1 MFDFFFDLRRAIVV
15 PPAIQSK
22 KEQPRPIASEE
33 ARQSPNRDNR
43 SGCKNTVRLLHLYS
57 IKLAVSS
64 ECAVAC
70 TRHAGL
76 CQKSSYSLKAL
87 YLLFQVLM
95 STKISLVIYSFGS
108 FFQLPDGNFRQS
120 EGRMRGFPAVCTG
133 ILVEKYPFAVY
144 IKVGCLCRNQDL
156 EQYEL
161 SDNSILAGIH

>member
-1 MFDFFFDLRRAIVV
+1 MNNTRRITVLRSFLLDFFFDLRLAIVS

-64 ECAVAC
+64 ECAVAY

-87 YLLFQVLM
+87 YLLFRVLM
-95 STKISLVIYSFGS
+95 AEQNSSIIYSAGA
-108 FFQLPDGNFRQS
+108 FFSTSGQGNFGALLWTS
-120 EGRMRGFPAVCTG
+120 SLFPRD
-133 ILVEKYPFAVY
+133 KRFS
-144 IKVGCLCRNQDL
+144 KNQR
-156 EQYEL
+156 Y
-161 SDNSILAGIH
+161 

>member
-1 MFDFFFDLRRAIVV
+1 MNNTRRIAVLRSLFDFFFDLRRAIVV

-76 CQKSSYSLKAL
+76 CQKSSHSLKAL
-87 YLLFQVLM
+87 YLLFRVLM
-95 STKISLVIYSFGS
+95 AKQNTCVIYSAEAFFSTFG
-108 FFQLPDGNFRQS
+108 QGNFGNLLWTS
-120 EGRMRGFPAVCTG
+120 SLFP
-133 ILVEKYPFAVY
+133 
-144 IKVGCLCRNQDL
+144 RNKRFSKNQRC
-156 EQYEL
+156 
-161 SDNSILAGIH
+161 

>member
-1 MFDFFFDLRRAIVV
+1 MNQTPMNNARRNTVLRSLWDFFFDLRRAIVV

-76 CQKSSYSLKAL
+76 CQKSSHSLKAL
-87 YLLFQVLM
+87 YLLFRVLM
-95 STKISLVIYSFGS
+95 AENSLVIYSSGL
-108 FFQLPDGNFRQS
+108 FFSTSGRGNFGALLWTS
-120 EGRMRGFPAVCTG
+120 SLFPRDKRFSKNRRC
-133 ILVEKYPFAVY
+133 
-144 IKVGCLCRNQDL
+144 
-156 EQYEL
+156 
-161 SDNSILAGIH
+161 

>member
-1 MFDFFFDLRRAIVV
+1 MNNARRNAVLRSLWDFFFDLRRAIVV

-76 CQKSSYSLKAL
+76 CQKSSHSLKAL
-87 YLLFQVLM
+87 YLLFRAQMAKQNSTVIYSAGACFSTSGSGFFGVL
-95 STKISLVIYSFGS
+95 TAEVPDFYCKISLRRVYY
-108 FFQLPDGNFRQS
+108 DG
-120 EGRMRGFPAVCTG
+120 
-133 ILVEKYPFAVY
+133 
-144 IKVGCLCRNQDL
+144 
-156 EQYEL
+156 
-161 SDNSILAGIH
+161 